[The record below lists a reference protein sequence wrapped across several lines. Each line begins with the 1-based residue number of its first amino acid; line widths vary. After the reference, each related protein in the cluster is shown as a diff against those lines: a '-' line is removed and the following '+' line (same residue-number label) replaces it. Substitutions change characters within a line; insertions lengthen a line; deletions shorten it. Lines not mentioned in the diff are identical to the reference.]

1 MYQSE
6 PGWSFVR
13 RTALLAFI
21 TLLSF
26 QWARGQCVDSSE
38 VNGFKVRS
46 VKVKTLFGVVP
57 KELRRIL
64 DGHRNESYSADRAS
78 RYIHEIRTFY
88 ASDPAQ
94 AKYERLIANKLKL
107 SIKAGRTG
115 LDCVEKVSSHDC
127 VKCVDVTIKRYFIDI
142 DAIDSSPY
150 LLLFP
155 RSALAAFYGAMPRPL
170 LALNPGLNARHDKR
184 IGPAASIDTATDL
197 LDLKSIFAPAP
208 KSTAAAP
215 VTPVAPVPQP
225 ASSPDD
231 SVEITVPGGAGNPVA
246 PIGTS
251 EEPPVGLEGRD
262 TRLLLTLKGWQ
273 GITRDYYDTSSG
285 LALERTQAR
294 GLFQHLAL
302 DARFDARKLPLGN
315 GDAFR
320 NALFAGFDT
329 GLRLG
334 SKPLKLLN
342 MGGRYRWSRNRFI
355 STDAT
360 LPNEASTESGFEGRA
375 LADGNLGGGL
385 IRAALWFDGA
395 RRDRNL
401 GRYSRAALMF
411 GYGKEIVI
419 GRKKHFHEISPPEL
433 AESCWTS
440 YPDSSKPDEKIK
452 NASTVGIDVIAGAGR
467 TWGDVPEYAKFFGGR
482 PAGQFLYDELNAQDL
497 TTFPFGPALRSLG
510 QNQAGVVRSTTNPL
524 SGGTS
529 YWHANVSVSIPV
541 SAWSRPLIPHEW
553 VTASPKRSGDEE
565 FDGHVPEGANIC
577 RDLKSTIKTLVGVSG
592 VNLMVNQQARD
603 LLTEQ
608 EKKDLRLRNVEDRTP
623 EQQAR
628 LDAAELALTAA
639 KTRLRPEIESLFARE
654 ILPVTN
660 FIADH
665 ANIIA
670 VKPLLLFDVAHL
682 GLSGAGVSSTRYG
695 LGGGLQIDVVLAR
708 FELGYMATLR
718 REPGDAKGSFVGRLI
733 LKRLF

>member
-1 MYQSE
+1 M
-6 PGWSFVR
+6 
-13 RTALLAFI
+13 ALI
-21 TLLSF
+21 TLLPVA
-26 QWARGQCVDSSE
+26 WVRGQCVDSSE
-38 VNGFKVRS
+38 VNGFKVRA
-46 VKVKTLFGVVP
+46 VKVKTLFGGVP

-78 RYIHEIRTFY
+78 QYIHEIRAFY
-88 ASDPAQ
+88 SSDPAQ

-115 LDCVEKVSSHDC
+115 LDCVEKVTSDNC
-127 VKCVDVTIKRYFIDI
+127 VNCVDVTIKRYFIDI
-142 DAIDSSPY
+142 DALDSSPY

-155 RSALAAFYGAMPRPL
+155 RTALAAFYGAMPKPL

-184 IGPAASIDTATDL
+184 IGPAGSIDTATDL
-197 LDLKSIFAPAP
+197 LDLGSILAPNAEPTAEAP
-208 KSTAAAP
+208 MAP
-215 VTPVAPVPQP
+215 VTPVAQP

-231 SVEITVPGGAGNPVA
+231 SIEITVPGGAGNPVA
-246 PIGTS
+246 PTGTS
-251 EEPPVGLEGRD
+251 EEPPVELESRD
-262 TRLLLTLKGWQ
+262 TKLLLTLRGWQ
-273 GITRDYYDTSSG
+273 GITKDYYDTSSG

-294 GLFQHLAL
+294 GLFQNLAL
-302 DARFDARKLPLGN
+302 NARFDARKLPLGN

-329 GLRLG
+329 DLRLG
-334 SKPLKLLN
+334 SKPFKLLN

-355 STDAT
+355 SADGS

-375 LADGNLGGGL
+375 LADGNLAGGL

-401 GRYSRAALMF
+401 GSYSRAAMTF
-411 GYGKEIVI
+411 GYGKELILR
-419 GRKKHFHEISPPEL
+419 RKKHFHEISPPEL

-452 NASTVGIDVIAGAGR
+452 NESTLGIDLIAGAGR
-467 TWGDVPEYAKFFGGR
+467 TWGDVPEYARFYGGR
-482 PAGQFLYDELNAQDL
+482 PAGQFLYDELNAEDL

-510 QNQAGVVRSTTNPL
+510 QNQAGVVRSPTNPI

-541 SAWSRPLIPHEW
+541 TAWSRPLIPHEW
-553 VTASPKRSGDEE
+553 VTSSPKRPGDEE
-565 FDGHVPEGANIC
+565 FDGHVPDGANIC

-603 LLTEQ
+603 LLTEEQ
-608 EKKDLRLRNVEDRTP
+608 KKDLRLRNVEPRTP

-628 LDAAELALTAA
+628 LDAAEQALTAA
-639 KTRLRPEIESLFARE
+639 KTRLRPEIEGLFAGE
-654 ILPVTN
+654 ILPITN

-670 VKPLLLFDVAHL
+670 VKPLVMFDVAHL
-682 GLSGAGVSSTRYG
+682 SDARVSSTRYG

-718 REPGDAKGSFVGRLI
+718 PEPGDAKGSFVGRLI